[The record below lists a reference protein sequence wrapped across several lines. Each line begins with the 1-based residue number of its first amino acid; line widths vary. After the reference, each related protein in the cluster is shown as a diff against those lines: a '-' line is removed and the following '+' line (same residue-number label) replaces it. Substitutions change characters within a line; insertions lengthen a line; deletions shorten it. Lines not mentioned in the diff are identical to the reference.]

1 MTPFDA
7 IQFAFQTISKQKF
20 KTVMLLI
27 AISIGVISVVL
38 LTGLGEGG
46 RRFVLSQFS
55 ALGNN
60 TLVMV
65 PGRKETEGGLP
76 PLTGESKK
84 PILVDDALAISKL
97 PSVAQVAP
105 LVAGNVEI
113 SNKSSGQS
121 ETQLRNAS
129 LGKVSVLVAGTTAE
143 MLPIMH
149 IDLIQGKPFHTSAWQ
164 TAQFQVLLG
173 VDLAAQLFNSTNP
186 VGKWIRLA
194 NRRFLVTGI
203 IQSTGVNLG
212 LNFNKMAMIPIHA
225 GMTLFNTQSLL
236 RVFIKLS
243 PFANTDSTKKS
254 VIQLMSLRQGNKADV
269 TIISQDAIIASFN
282 DIMMAINLAIAGIG
296 MISLVV
302 AGILIM
308 NVSLI
313 SVTQR
318 TKEIGLLRALGAEK
332 HQIKLLFISEA
343 CIIAFL
349 GASSGIALSALALF
363 AVSEQFNSVSFFP
376 PTWSVISSYFLALS
390 AAILFAWLPANKA
403 ANTNI
408 ISALT
413 GRNDDSA

>member
-1 MTPFDA
+1 MSPLDT
-7 IQFAFQTISKQKF
+7 IRFAFETIKKQKF
-20 KTVMLLI
+20 KTLMLLI

-84 PILVDDALAISKL
+84 SISVEDARAISKL
-97 PSVAQVAP
+97 SNVTDVAP
-105 LVAGNVEI
+105 LVAGNVEV
-113 SNKSSGQS
+113 SNKFTDQAAPKI
-121 ETQLRNAS
+121 RNAA

-143 MLPIMH
+143 MLPIMN
-149 IDLIQGKPFHTSAWQ
+149 IELVKGKPFHHSAWQ
-164 TAQFQVLLG
+164 TAQFQVILG
-173 VDLAAQLFNSTNP
+173 IDLAEQLFQNTNP
-186 VGKWIRLA
+186 LGKWVRLA

-203 IQSTGVNLG
+203 IESSGTNLG

-243 PFANTDSTKKS
+243 AFANPDIAKQD
-254 VIQLMSLRQGNKADV
+254 VLQLMTLRQGNTADV

-282 DIMMAINLAIAGIG
+282 DIMMALNLAIAGIG
-296 MISLVV
+296 MISLIV

-332 HQIKLLFISEA
+332 HQIKLLFIAEA
-343 CIIAFL
+343 CTIAFL
-349 GASSGIALSALALF
+349 GASCGITLSIIALYAIG
-363 AVSEQFNSVSFFP
+363 EKFNSVSFIP
-376 PTWSVISSYFLALS
+376 PTWSLLS
-390 AAILFAWLPANKA
+390 AYVLAICAAVVFAWLPANKA
-403 ANTNI
+403 AATNI

-413 GRNDDSA
+413 GRSDDSV